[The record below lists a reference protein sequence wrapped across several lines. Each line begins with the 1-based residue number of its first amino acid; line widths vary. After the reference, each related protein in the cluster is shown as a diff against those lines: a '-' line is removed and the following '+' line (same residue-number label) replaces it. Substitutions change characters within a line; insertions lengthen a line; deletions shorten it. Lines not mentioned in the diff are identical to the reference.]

1 MSVKELLEGLAVWLA
16 SQGFGVYRTST
27 PYTAADK
34 AITIKRLPATPDWA
48 LAVNVYDVADEI
60 SLPTK
65 RVRVQLRFRAP
76 GIPTAVDE
84 WADDVAAALH
94 GLHHFTAGNVRIER
108 AERINF
114 AALGVDDNR
123 REERTDNY
131 ELILQ

>member
-1 MSVKELLEGLAVWLA
+1 MSVKELLEGLAGWLA
-16 SQGFGVYRTST
+16 AGGFGVYKTTS
-27 PYTAADK
+27 PYGTADR
-34 AITIKRLPATPDWA
+34 AITIKRLPASPDWA
-48 LAVNVYDVADEI
+48 LAVNVYDISDEI
-60 SLPTK
+60 MLPTK

-76 GIPTAVDE
+76 GSPTAVDE
-84 WADDVAAALH
+84 WADNVAAALH